1 MTLSVDDRAR
11 IQSAIATA
19 EAQTSAHFACVILSA
34 SDRYGLYP
42 LVWGAALALM
52 IGAGLALL
60 KPDLSLQYGVLI
72 EMTAFAI
79 FALAF
84 DWFPL
89 RLLLVPKNAKRGHA
103 HNLAHREF
111 AARILSAGDHREGIL
126 FFVSLGERYV
136 EILATREVHARV
148 GETAWN
154 AIVADFTAA
163 AKTGEIANGTV
174 SAIEACASHLSAH
187 FPKAP

>member
-1 MTLSVDDRAR
+1 MKLSADDRAR
-11 IQSAIATA
+11 IQSAIAAA
-19 EAQTSAHFACVILSA
+19 EAQTSARFACVILPA

-52 IGAGLALL
+52 TGAGLALL

-72 EMTAFAI
+72 EMTAFAV
-79 FALAF
+79 FALVF

-89 RLLLVPKNAKRGHA
+89 RLLLVPKTAKHSHA
-103 HNLAHREF
+103 HNFAHREF
-111 AARILSAGDHREGIL
+111 AARILSPSNHREGIL

-148 GETAWN
+148 GETAWT

-163 AKTGEIANGTV
+163 AKTWQIASGAV
-174 SAIEACASHLSAH
+174 AAIEACANHLSAH
-187 FPKAP
+187 FPKA